1 MASHHVM
8 GRPQGSCDWRGG
20 VNGPAGV
27 KPKPWRWQ
35 LPVCSL
41 PVDTYGATG
50 IEQDRRGGTIRTISR
65 CHQWAW
71 PSLTLGFVWQ
81 DNRKWTCSVDVMRWM
96 SVWVDGRVM
105 SITATTEHGNAC
117 FFFCFFKLL
126 LTFSSDVFP
135 SYESSLHKPKV
146 YRNRNDRLKCGSAWS
161 FMISFWQHRWCKK
174 DVKWSGE
181 KLWLKNAFS
190 NRRCSVW
197 QIAILLSSIS
207 HRCKPVF
214 TSSPNIIAEAKTSF
228 PPSHCLKVL
237 STLREW
243 PCVEIASTLTK
254 KERFAWSPSHKDILL
269 QISCAPESAF
279 TEHICQSRQMERDCL
294 FYIQC
299 QQESAL
305 DFRWCQSVTVNLTK
319 TLMVQPECPTYTEK
333 RQIIKNKPRRRT
345 TRWILHLAWIKT
357 KNAWKKCILLWHVQ
371 GCTLQKEAGIENGW
385 VDMEERLHSIKT
397 MGCESLSG
405 FKPI

>member
-96 SVWVDGRVM
+96 SVGVDARIM
-105 SITATTEHGNAC
+105 SITATTEQGNAC
-117 FFFCFFKLL
+117 FFLSCFWLFPPMFSLRMNAVCIYLKLEM
-126 LTFSSDVFP
+126 S
-135 SYESSLHKPKV
+135 
-146 YRNRNDRLKCGSAWS
+146 LKCGSSLS
-161 FMISFWQHRWCKK
+161 FMISLWQHRWCKK

-190 NRRCSVW
+190 NRSCSVW
-197 QIAILLSSIS
+197 QIALLLSSIS

-214 TSSPNIIAEAKTSF
+214 TSSPNIIAEAKTS
-228 PPSHCLKVL
+228 
-237 STLREW
+237 
-243 PCVEIASTLTK
+243 
-254 KERFAWSPSHKDILL
+254 
-269 QISCAPESAF
+269 
-279 TEHICQSRQMERDCL
+279 
-294 FYIQC
+294 
-299 QQESAL
+299 
-305 DFRWCQSVTVNLTK
+305 
-319 TLMVQPECPTYTEK
+319 
-333 RQIIKNKPRRRT
+333 
-345 TRWILHLAWIKT
+345 
-357 KNAWKKCILLWHVQ
+357 
-371 GCTLQKEAGIENGW
+371 
-385 VDMEERLHSIKT
+385 
-397 MGCESLSG
+397 
-405 FKPI
+405 PIV